1 LASALSLRAA
11 GEVED
16 PAARARLPLY
26 QMIPAATAGEL
37 TPASGQPVAASL
49 RTWTVSHGDA
59 GSRRYSALSQ
69 INRDTVKRL
78 TAAWTYHSGDGMGNI
93 QCNPIVVDG
102 VMYGPTPG
110 RAIVALDATTGREQ
124 WRFQVEKPE
133 RVGLEDAPAR
143 RGLVFWPGNSR
154 HGARV
159 VFASG
164 RWLYAL
170 DPKSG
175 RPMADFGSGA
185 EPNFQPEA
193 RPWE

>member
-1 LASALSLRAA
+1 MTAA
-11 GEVED
+11 I
-16 PAARARLPLY
+16 R
-26 QMIPAATAGEL
+26 
-37 TPASGQPVAASL
+37 
-49 RTWTVSHGDA
+49 
-59 GSRRYSALSQ
+59 LSQ

-110 RAIVALDATTGREQ
+110 RAIVALDAMTGREQ

-143 RGLVFWPGNSR
+143 RGLVYWPGNSR

-159 VFASG
+159 VSHDYPLLPWVPEKVLTFDFEEKVMISG
-164 RWLYAL
+164 TTRTVLYLYRVPA
-170 DPKSG
+170 
-175 RPMADFGSGA
+175 AFT
-185 EPNFQPEA
+185 Q
-193 RPWE
+193 